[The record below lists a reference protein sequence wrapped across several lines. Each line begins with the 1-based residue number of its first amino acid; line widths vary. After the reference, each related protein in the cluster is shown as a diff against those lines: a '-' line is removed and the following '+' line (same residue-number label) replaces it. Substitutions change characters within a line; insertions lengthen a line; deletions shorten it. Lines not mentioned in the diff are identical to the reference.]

1 MTFNYVSHEKLQY
14 TVGKIL
20 ALIAGIEPSSGGP
33 TQEDVD
39 AKENALVIETIS
51 SGTTLTAAIGKY
63 YKLTY
68 NVGTLAVTLP
78 TMATNVTKPQGLIL
92 SFTTGSSPAVTIS
105 SAGSQTI
112 EYFSDYEIK
121 ASKSYEL
128 NCMWN
133 GSKWIIAYG
142 TIG

>member
-1 MTFNYVSHEKLQY
+1 MIFNYVSHSKLQY
-14 TVGKIL
+14 TVNKLL
-20 ALIAGIEPSSGGP
+20 ALINAAGGGGSVDVSG
-33 TQEDVD
+33 
-39 AKENALVIETIS
+39 KENSLVIETF
-51 SGTTLTAAIGKY
+51 SGTTLTAAAGKY
-63 YKLTY
+63 YRATA
-68 NVGTLAVTLP
+68 NVGTLAITLP
-78 TMATNVTKPQGLIL
+78 TMATNVTKPQGMII

-112 EYFSDYEIK
+112 NYFSDYAIE

-133 GSKWIIAYG
+133 GTKWIIAYG